1 MIVYQGTKEDFSN
14 DVLEDKIELKIHQ
27 FFKKHLNHGT
37 TKQEINSWKN
47 SLQYMDR
54 VLHDSSIPDDCGVA
68 IEYQLPQSGKRIDF
82 ILTGLGEKNIE
93 YAILVEL
100 KQWSE
105 ATLSTKDGIIN
116 SFVGGSIRELPHPSY
131 QVWSYASLL
140 QNFNET
146 INEDGIDLKPCAYL
160 HNYQADDIIT
170 NDHYKEYLEKA
181 PVFLRGDAIKLRE
194 FIKQYVKYGDKK
206 KIIYRIEQSKI
217 RPSKMLADSMVAM
230 LKGNQEFIMIDDQ
243 KLVYES
249 ALALTEKAT
258 ANKKKILIVKGGPG
272 TGKSVVAINLLVE
285 ITKRGLAYAICFEEC
300 RTKGCI

>member
-1 MIVYQGTKEDFSN
+1 
-14 DVLEDKIELKIHQ
+14 
-27 FFKKHLNHGT
+27 
-37 TKQEINSWKN
+37 
-47 SLQYMDR
+47 
-54 VLHDSSIPDDCGVA
+54 
-68 IEYQLPQSGKRIDF
+68 
-82 ILTGLGEKNIE
+82 
-93 YAILVEL
+93 
-100 KQWSE
+100 
-105 ATLSTKDGIIN
+105 
-116 SFVGGSIRELPHPSY
+116 
-131 QVWSYASLL
+131 VWSYASLL